1 MLYKVLCIV
10 NRQPVAILTQSK
22 NTRCYDCPVI
32 DQSSPTAT
40 LSTLQIP
47 CRQYHAVQFYQSEH
61 SLLAELTTF
70 IGSGLQSDDACLIIA
85 TPSHLAKLEAALVQ
99 EGFYVPAL
107 RAGGMYQTYDAS
119 TILAACL
126 TDGIPDEY
134 RFQQTIG
141 HLLNRATG
149 AGRRVRIYGETVSL
163 LWREGNKEHVMRLEQ
178 FWNRLAQRQPFSLF
192 CAYPQLH
199 FVMHPDVV
207 DAICRYHDRAAGS
220 ISLES

>member
-1 MLYKVLCIV
+1 M
-10 NRQPVAILTQSK
+10 
-22 NTRCYDCPVI
+22 
-32 DQSSPTAT
+32 PTTTAPRA
-40 LSTLQIP
+40 LQAP
-47 CRQYHAVQFYQSEH
+47 CRQYHAVQFYQSEQ

-85 TPSHLAKLEAALVQ
+85 TPSHIAKLEAALDRQ
-99 EGFYVPAL
+99 GFYVSAL
-107 RAGGMYQTYDAS
+107 RAGGTYQTYDAA

-126 TDGIPDEY
+126 ADGVPNEY

-141 HLLNRATG
+141 RLLHRATR

-178 FWNRLAQRQPFSLF
+178 FWNRLAQTQPFSLF

-199 FVMHPDVV
+199 FVMHPDVF
-207 DAICRYHDRAAGS
+207 DAICQYHDSAADG
-220 ISLES
+220 ISLDA